1 LDTTAE
7 VLAILR
13 KKMKPEVPANADT
26 KLTALEI
33 DSLDLVEIM
42 FELEDK
48 FGIQLPQNSEAMQD
62 ATVRDLLAWVEQE
75 IGKKAGA
82 SAGTQAAQAPGA
94 GS

>member
-1 LDTTAE
+1 VDIKVD

-13 KKMKPEVPANADT
+13 KKMKPEVSANEDS

-62 ATVRDLLAWVEQE
+62 ATVADLLAWVEQE

-82 SAGTQAAQAPGA
+82 AAGAQQVPAPGA